1 MFKINHQTTTG
12 SRHADDEMHK
22 IMYRAGSLLGF
33 RNHMRST
40 PGTSSWSPRL
50 FIKHRGWSLAMSD
63 DGSTAAGATG
73 MRDSETKLYG
83 AAGEPLRSTSG
94 SAASDQLAD
103 FVKQQPLTAA
113 LVALVIGYLLGKVT

>member
-1 MFKINHQTTTG
+1 
-12 SRHADDEMHK
+12 
-22 IMYRAGSLLGF
+22 
-33 RNHMRST
+33 
-40 PGTSSWSPRL
+40 
-50 FIKHRGWSLAMSD
+50 
-63 DGSTAAGATG
+63 